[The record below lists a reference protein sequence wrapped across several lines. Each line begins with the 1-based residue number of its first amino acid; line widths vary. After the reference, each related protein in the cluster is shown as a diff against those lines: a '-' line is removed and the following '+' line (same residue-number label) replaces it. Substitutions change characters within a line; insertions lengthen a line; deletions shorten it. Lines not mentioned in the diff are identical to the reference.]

1 MKTFSLM
8 RAQPR
13 PVPTAKPHP
22 VAVMFI
28 AESMD
33 CMAARRSHELWPS
46 DQLRLRNQT
55 RRFFRRVA
63 SSIAGIVTLVLLVT
77 AAY

>member
-1 MKTFSLM
+1 MKMIPSLTRM
-8 RAQPR
+8 R
-13 PVPTAKPHP
+13 PVLAAKPHP
-22 VAVMFI
+22 IAVMFI

-63 SSIAGIVTLVLLVT
+63 SSVVGIAALVLLL
-77 AAY
+77 AIL